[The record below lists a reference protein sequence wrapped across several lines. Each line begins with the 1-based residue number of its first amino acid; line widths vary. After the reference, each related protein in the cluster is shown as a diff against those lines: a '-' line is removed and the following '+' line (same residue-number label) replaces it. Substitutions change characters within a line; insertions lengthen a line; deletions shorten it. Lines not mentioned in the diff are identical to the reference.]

1 MSVLSS
7 SRRTEWTLRVDWP
20 ICKARGFC
28 HELVPDRIDLDEW
41 GYPIVKGTV
50 TRAQVAAA
58 REAVR
63 TCPTLALRLQR
74 A

>member
-1 MSVLSS
+1 MRVLSS

-20 ICKARGFC
+20 FRMALGFW
-28 HELVPDRIDLDEW
+28 HELVPDLIDLDEW